1 MTPSQSRDRKKDE
14 MTQPLGH
21 DTTTTEPSP
30 AELGA
35 AGASGSLWDSLT
47 PPAPAEED
55 SAREAY
61 EDSAVSAA
69 AEGLED
75 VPEWLGARWRD
86 LPEESMPQVWTWLR
100 GWVDWLVE
108 AHRIPADEIPPC
120 WYRHP
125 EIVEELWA
133 AANAEAQAWEA
144 TTATMMPMTAWHFHL
159 RMMRDRLN
167 GKAKSCA
174 AKKTHVPER
183 TWTPGWAPGALQVDE
198 GDWAG
203 HLAEVRDVQP
213 VEVAAGKDA
222 ALWRMCAVGDAGAVV
237 SSEGVEVSPASQLV
251 PVSVSDP
258 ARRGT
263 DMDGNVLLA
272 AVVQAPAGAVTRTW
286 WESSSDGGQSWGKVT
301 TSEVDRAQD
310 EQQHTIAA
318 EGEQA

>member
-1 MTPSQSRDRKKDE
+1 
-14 MTQPLGH
+14 MTQPLDH
-21 DTTTTEPSP
+21 DTTATEPTP
-30 AELGA
+30 AEPSA
-35 AGASGSLWDSLT
+35 AGTSGSLWDSLT
-47 PPAPAEED
+47 PPAQAEED
-55 SAREAY
+55 TAREAY

-69 AEGLED
+69 AEELED
-75 VPEWLGARWRD
+75 VPEWLGTRWRE
-86 LPEESMPQVWTWLR
+86 LPEESMAEVWTWLR

-144 TTATMMPMTAWHFHL
+144 TTATMTPMTAWHFHL
-159 RMMRDRLN
+159 RMMLDRLN

-174 AKKTHVPER
+174 AKKAHVPER
-183 TWTPGWAPGALQVDE
+183 AWTPGWSPGALLVDE
-198 GDWAG
+198 GDWAA

-213 VEVAAGKDA
+213 VQAGASKDA
-222 ALWRMCAVGDAGAVV
+222 ALWRMCAVDDTGEVV
-237 SSEGVEVSPASQLV
+237 ASEAVEVGPVAQLR
-251 PVSVSDP
+251 PVAISAP

-286 WESSSDGGQSWGKVT
+286 WDSSADGGQSWEKVT
-301 TSEVDRAQD
+301 TSEVDRAQHDQGQD
-310 EQQHTIAA
+310 EQHTSEM